1 MRHSLILYN
10 PHKHTND
17 PIANADVYVMEEGE

>member
-10 PHKHTND
+10 PHKHIND
-17 PIANADVYVMEEGE
+17 PTANSDVYVMEEGE